1 VRTNAMMDIIIMGY
15 DSVLCLITKLDDR
28 KVIFIMVNNWGF
40 IFVCFVS
47 FLTAGT
53 MINTA

>member
-1 VRTNAMMDIIIMGY
+1 MDIIIMGY